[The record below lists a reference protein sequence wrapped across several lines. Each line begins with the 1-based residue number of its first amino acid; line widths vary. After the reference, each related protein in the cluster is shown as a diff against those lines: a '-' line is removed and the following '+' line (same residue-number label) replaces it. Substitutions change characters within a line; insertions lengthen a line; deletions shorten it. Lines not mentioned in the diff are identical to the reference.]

1 MEESTSSKRLSWT
14 VFAVYAIITGVL
26 SIRHTMWRD
35 ELQLWLISYKSST
48 FSELL
53 TNTSHENRPMGYF
66 ILCWLI
72 SRFTSNPEIMK
83 LTNWITAIALAYTI
97 LFKIQIK
104 SFIKIA
110 FLFGLIPLIGYSHI
124 AEDYML
130 GTFLFVLLIKYFLES
145 RNQTRFFVI
154 AAIIANIHILFLLA
168 SSGFVVVYFIDSLT
182 PRATFRQMMTTNS
195 RLITTGVVY
204 AAITNLSVY
213 RVSQATPGAYP
224 ANTQF
229 LFVIATVCLI
239 FLYVLIASK
248 YPQNLKFKN
257 IINLKNVA
265 VTAIIS
271 VILAI
276 FIFIQEKQ
284 VFYSLTE
291 SASLAAKRSLT
302 ILASS
307 FFPFINFQ
315 SADTAH
321 RIIALIFILFA
332 GILLATILALAFT
345 QDMRVGIA
353 ILASNLILLAG
364 MILHS
369 SYWWHFGVLY
379 VLQFGSIILLNR
391 NSLKPRFIYLYR
403 SLLTV
408 VLVSQLIALFWGPRI
423 DLWERRPY
431 SMAESTAAFLSQN
444 CDSECTII
452 VNRESV
458 GAAISA
464 YMNGREIYY
473 VDKGQFGTFARWRF
487 LVPDPT
493 WEHVLETSSQFKNSI
508 IVVSGLS
515 NPPSSLQKLKEFTG
529 AVWNDEDFTVY
540 KPTS

>member
-1 MEESTSSKRLSWT
+1 MKLFSRKNITLWIAFSI
-14 VFAVYAIITGVL
+14 YAIITGVL
-26 SIRHTMWRD
+26 SLRHTMWRD

-48 FSELL
+48 FAELL
-53 TNTSHENRPMGYF
+53 TNTSHENRPLGYF
-66 ILCWLI
+66 VLCWFI
-72 SRFTSNPEIMK
+72 SRFTSNPEILK
-83 LTNWITAIALAYTI
+83 LTNWLTAIALAYTV

-104 SFIKIA
+104 KFTKIA

-130 GTFLFVLLIKYFLES
+130 GTFLFVLLIKFFSET
-145 RNQTRFFVI
+145 RNKTRFFVL

-182 PRATFRQMMTTNS
+182 PRVTFRQMLVANS

-213 RVSQATPGAYP
+213 RVAQATPGAYP

-229 LFVIATVCLI
+229 LFLVATVCFI

-248 YPQNLKFKN
+248 YPKNLKFKYL
-257 IINLKNVA
+257 ISPKNVA
-265 VTAIIS
+265 ITAMLS
-271 VILAI
+271 AILAI
-276 FIFIQEKQ
+276 FVFIQERQ
-284 VFYSLTE
+284 IFISLRGSTPH
-291 SASLAAKRSLT
+291 AVKRSLT

-315 SADTAH
+315 LADSAH
-321 RIIALIFILFA
+321 RIFALSFILF
-332 GILLATILALAFT
+332 GVILLATILFLAFK
-345 QDMRVGIA
+345 QDVRVGVA

-379 VLQFGSIILLNR
+379 ILQFCSIILINR
-391 NSLKPRFIYLYR
+391 NSLKPRFIYFYR

-408 VLVSQLIALFWGPRI
+408 VLASQLIALFWGPRI

-431 SMAESTAAFLSQN
+431 SMAESTATFLSQN

-487 LVPDPT
+487 LITDPT
-493 WEHVLETSSQFKNSI
+493 WEHVLETSSQFKNSV

-515 NPPSSLQKLKEFTG
+515 DPPSSLQKLKEFTG
-529 AVWNDEDFTVY
+529 AVWSDEDFSVY
-540 KPTS
+540 KPKP